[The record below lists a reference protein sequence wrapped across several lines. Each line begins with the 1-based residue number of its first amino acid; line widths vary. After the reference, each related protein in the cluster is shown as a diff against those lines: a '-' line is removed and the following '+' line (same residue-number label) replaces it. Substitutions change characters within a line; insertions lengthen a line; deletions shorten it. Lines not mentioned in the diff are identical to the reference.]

1 MSYLGFW
8 GLDKNP
14 FDSVPDPSMYFS
26 SHATVES
33 AVAEILFAIN
43 EGNECLAVITGEV
56 GLGKTTALRV
66 VLNELDLSRYRV
78 SFVTNPSVTF
88 PQLMREIIGQLEG
101 EKCVLRTKE
110 DLLERFNE
118 LLFETADQGGKVL
131 VFIDEGNA
139 MPPANMEGL
148 RLLTNL
154 QEDDRN
160 LMTLV
165 VAGQPKLA
173 RMLEKK
179 ERANLFQRIGVYSK
193 LEPLAST
200 ENVKSYIEHRLQRA
214 GALKPIFEESAYAA
228 IYEHSQGVPRL
239 INRVCKLSLKAAETN
254 HFPTVS
260 AELVRSIASR
270 FERGKSPE
278 PMPEPFAANR
288 PSVTEEPATTAASR
302 LQAPEMGEAPEAP
315 AVAQDFRPAPTTPE
329 IEVPDPQ
336 ASHDEPQRTA
346 SPQVPVEAIDAASL
360 EEPAATVPEERFETA
375 VPKVAAEAVSKDN
388 VVQMPSVNRKVAP
401 QSRACPLKDLVAS
414 PSSPGT
420 APHAKRP
427 AGGSKQEPLTIS
439 LKGFSESPW
448 EVPDDAV
455 TELKGLPSRRDQ
467 LRFAGELAARELNQ
481 HPEKYSRQFAD
492 LVEVWDALRTEI
504 LRAVG

>member
-1 MSYLGFW
+1 MSYLEFW

-26 SHATVES
+26 CHATVES

-66 VLNELDLSRYRV
+66 VLNELDPSRYRV

-139 MPPANMEGL
+139 MPAANMEGL

-154 QEDDRN
+154 QEDERN

-165 VAGQPKLA
+165 IAGQPKLA

-193 LEPLAST
+193 LEPLAT
-200 ENVKSYIEHRLQRA
+200 PENVKSYIEHRLQRA
-214 GALKPIFEESAYAA
+214 GAQKAIFEEAAYTA

-254 HFPTVS
+254 HFTVVTD
-260 AELVRSIASR
+260 ALVRSIASR

-278 PMPEPFAANR
+278 PLPEPL
-288 PSVTEEPATTAASR
+288 PEPQKSVDELRADKAGVRETSEAATTV
-302 LQAPEMGEAPEAP
+302 EAP
-315 AVAQDFRPAPTTPE
+315 AAMHEAPPPSRMEDTAGS
-329 IEVPDPQ
+329 
-336 ASHDEPQRTA
+336 ASELQTAEPQHNADDQGDPTE
-346 SPQVPVEAIDAASL
+346 QVDAAPF
-360 EEPAATVPEERFETA
+360 EEPAATVQKGPPEPV
-375 VPKVAAEAVSKDN
+375 VPEIAAAAAAKDN
-388 VVQMPSVNRKVAP
+388 VVKMPSLNRKVP
-401 QSRACPLKDLVAS
+401 LQRRACPLKDLVANAS
-414 PSSPGT
+414 APG
-420 APHAKRP
+420 AEPDAAEPANPAKQ
-427 AGGSKQEPLTIS
+427 APLTIS
-439 LKGFSESPW
+439 LKGFSESSW
-448 EVPDDAV
+448 VVPDDAV
-455 TELKGLPSRRDQ
+455 TALKELPSRRDQ
-467 LRFAGELAARELNQ
+467 LRLAGELAARELNQ